1 MRCLFTVQPMFGHFH
16 AMVPLAR
23 ALQDAGHDVAFATGQ
38 GFGPTVQRAGFR
50 HFPCGLDFDGSLQS
64 LEALPEWQ
72 PIKASIPSGPVQQL
86 SGFCRVLGR
95 KMADDLLELAPTWQP
110 ELIIRDPVEFG
121 GYLAAE
127 CWAVPHATVMWAF
140 YIAARLAIGDELL
153 ALRQR
158 YGLPADPNL
167 DTLDRYLV
175 LDFLPPSWMFPAW
188 PPPSVTHRFCAPP
201 FDLSN
206 ETELPD
212 WLDSLPPQPTV
223 YATLGTTCN
232 QAGATFQAIVTAF
245 IDEKVNL
252 IVTVGRS
259 NDPARF
265 QPPVDHIKIA
275 HYIPQ
280 SLLLPRCDAVVFH
293 GGYNTLLSALWF
305 GLPMVVI
312 PQEAG
317 DQFPTAERCAEAGA
331 GLMVVGAP
339 PAREAVRAAVKTI
352 LTQPDYRARAL
363 QFQSEF
369 KTLPSLGAA
378 VTRLETLVKTRESQ
392 LQSRG

>member
-1 MRCLFTVQPMFGHFH
+1 MRCLFTVQPMFGHFN

-23 ALQDAGHDVAFATGQ
+23 ALQDAGHDVAFATGK
-38 GFGPTVQRAGFR
+38 GFGPIVHRAGFR
-50 HFPCGLDFDGSLQS
+50 HFPCGLDFDGSDHLLK
-64 LEALPEWQ
+64 LE
-72 PIKASIPSGPVQQL
+72 
-86 SGFCRVLGR
+86 R
-95 KMADDLLELAPTWQP
+95 TWPP

-127 CWAVPHATVMWAF
+127 CWEIPHATVMWAF

-175 LDFLPPSWMFPAW
+175 LDFLPASWMFPTW
-188 PPPSVTHRFCAPP
+188 PPLPVTHRFCAPP
-201 FDLSN
+201 FDLSDG
-206 ETELPD
+206 TGLPD
-212 WLDSLPPQPTV
+212 WLDSLPPQPIV

-232 QAGATFQAIVTAF
+232 QAAATFQAIVKAF

-275 HYIPQ
+275 RYIPQ
-280 SLLLPRCDAVVFH
+280 SLLLPRCDAVIFH
-293 GGYNTLLSALWF
+293 GGYNTLLSALWC

-317 DQFPTAERCAEAGA
+317 DQFPTAQRCAEAGV
-331 GLMVVGAP
+331 GMMVEGSSPAP
-339 PAREAVRAAVKTI
+339 EAVRIAVEAV
-352 LTQPDYRARAL
+352 LTQPDYRVRAL
-363 QFQSEF
+363 QFQNELQA
-369 KTLPSLGAA
+369 LPSLREA
-378 VTRLETLVKTRESQ
+378 VRRLETLVRTGEPQ
-392 LQSRG
+392 LYRAGTVSEP